1 MIKLKTI
8 EDSKVIEIANSWG
21 LFADSKY
28 HLNIFCNDTDMIFL
42 ENSKGIIKIEG
53 SGFVG
58 IDNLLQ
64 ELMLFEDPN
73 DQIVQ
78 NTIQLVNDV
87 RRAIIDYC
95 NEFHKKL
102 KQEAKK

>member
-1 MIKLKTI
+1 MTTV
-8 EDSKVIEIANSWG
+8 SSAKVIEIADNWN
-21 LFADSKY
+21 LFADSKD
-28 HLNIFCNDTDMIFL
+28 HLNIFHSDTDMIFL
-42 ENSKGIIKIEG
+42 ENSKGILKIEG
-53 SGFVG
+53 NGYTG

-78 NTIQLVNDV
+78 NTIRLVNDV
-87 RRAIIDYC
+87 RRTIIDYC

-102 KQEAKK
+102 K